1 MRRVSIPA
9 SRLSVIGF
17 RQRLRSSLSR
27 GRAFVHNSEIMNPDA
42 ESALDERAADR
53 GEQHVHPADW
63 VRHRLIG
70 LTKLMEI
77 TRRLSAQTELGPILE
92 IITEGAC
99 QALECERASL
109 FLYDEKRRELYTR
122 VTTDLEI
129 HEIRTSLDTGF
140 NGWVGR
146 HKRPLNVPEPAADER
161 WNSTIDRQTGFQTRS
176 ILAAPLISPRDE
188 RLLGTIELLN
198 KKTGQAFDQADENLL
213 LAFAAHAAVSL
224 ERVELLENFNK
235 TREIEVSL
243 DAARKLQAGFLP
255 QRLPAIEG
263 YELAGWWQPALGVAG
278 DYYDVLPLPDGRLAL
293 AVADVSGHGLGP
305 SLIMASAR
313 AMLHVLSRTLS
324 DPARLLGLVNET
336 LTPDLKLGRFV
347 TFLLGALD
355 TRRHLFRFANAGHG
369 PAFHLQRRT
378 GRIRDL
384 EATGCPVG
392 ITLDEMTESTQ
403 PVALEPGDLVVLATD
418 GAVEQRNSAGDM
430 IGRTRFE
437 RLVCDN
443 QTLPASRLISL
454 LKSEVGGYYRGS
466 HPDDDVTI
474 LILERKLG

>member
-1 MRRVSIPA
+1 MTSAYDQTLDDRFA
-9 SRLSVIGF
+9 SG
-17 RQRLRSSLSR
+17 
-27 GRAFVHNSEIMNPDA
+27 NM
-42 ESALDERAADR
+42 LDRD
-53 GEQHVHPADW
+53 QPADW

-77 TRRLSAQTELGPILE
+77 TRRLAAQTELGPILE
-92 IITEGAC
+92 IITDGAC

-129 HEIRTSLDTGF
+129 HEIRTSIDAGF

-146 HKRPLNVPEPAADER
+146 NKRALNVSDPASDDR
-161 WNSTIDRQTGFQTRS
+161 WNASIDRQTGFQTRAV
-176 ILAAPLISPRDE
+176 LAAPLISPRDE

-198 KKTGQAFDQADENLL
+198 KKNGQAFDQADENLL

-235 TREIEVSL
+235 TREIEVSI

-255 QRLPAIEG
+255 QRLPRIEG
-263 YELAGWWQPALGVAG
+263 YELAAWWRPALGVAG
-278 DYYDVLPLPDGRLAL
+278 DYYDVVRLPDGRLAL

-313 AMLHVLSRTLS
+313 AMLHVLSRTISQPGRILT
-324 DPARLLGLVNET
+324 LLNET
-336 LTPDLKLGRFV
+336 ITPDLKLGRFV

-355 TRRHLFRFANAGHG
+355 TKQHTLSFANAGHG

-378 GRIRDL
+378 SRIRQL
-384 EATGCPVG
+384 EATSCPIGV
-392 ITLDEMTESTQ
+392 TLDELRDSPE
-403 PVALEPGDLVVLATD
+403 PIEIEPGDLIVLATD
-418 GAVEQRNSAGDM
+418 GAIEQRNAEGEM
-430 IGRTRFE
+430 VGKARFE
-437 RLVCDN
+437 QLVREN
-443 QTLPASRLISL
+443 QTVPAPRLIEI
-454 LKSEVGGYYRGS
+454 LKTEIAGYFRGS

-474 LILERKLG
+474 LILERKFG

>member
-1 MRRVSIPA
+1 
-9 SRLSVIGF
+9 
-17 RQRLRSSLSR
+17 
-27 GRAFVHNSEIMNPDA
+27 MNAAGDPRM
-42 ESALDERAADR
+42 DERFASGSMLEHD
-53 GEQHVHPADW
+53 QPADW

-77 TRRLSAQTELGPILE
+77 TRRLAAQTEIVPILE
-92 IITEGAC
+92 IIIEGAC

-129 HEIRTSLDTGF
+129 REIRTSIDGGF

-146 HKRPLNVPEPAADER
+146 NKRVLNVADPSADER
-161 WNSTIDRQTGFQTRS
+161 WNSSIDRQTGFQTRN
-176 ILAAPLISPRDE
+176 ILAAPLISPRNE
-188 RLLGTIELLN
+188 RLLGTLELLN
-198 KKTGQAFDQADENLL
+198 KKTGQSFDQADENLL

-224 ERVELLENFNK
+224 ERVELLENFKN

-243 DAARKLQAGFLP
+243 EAARKLQAGFLP
-255 QRLPAIEG
+255 QRLPRIEG
-263 YELAGWWQPALGVAG
+263 YELAAWWHPALGVAG

-293 AVADVSGHGLGP
+293 AMADVSGHGLGP

-313 AMLHVLSRTLS
+313 AMLHVLSRTVA
-324 DPARLLGLVNET
+324 DPARILTLVNET

-355 TRRHLFRFANAGHG
+355 TGRHVFRFANAGHG
-369 PAFHLQRRT
+369 PAFHIERRA
-378 GRIRDL
+378 GRIRQL
-384 EATGCPVG
+384 EATGCPIGVVV
-392 ITLDEMTESTQ
+392 DELLESPR
-403 PVALEPGDLVVLATD
+403 PVFLEPGDLVVLATD
-418 GAVEQRNSAGDM
+418 GTIEQRNSDGELF
-430 IGRTRFE
+430 GKPRFE
-437 RLVCDN
+437 RLVIDN
-443 QTLPASRLISL
+443 QTLSAPRLIEL
-454 LKSEVGGYYRGS
+454 LKREISGFYRGS

>member
-1 MRRVSIPA
+1 MTSEPHA
-9 SRLSVIGF
+9 SF
-17 RQRLRSSLSR
+17 
-27 GRAFVHNSEIMNPDA
+27 
-42 ESALDERAADR
+42 DERFASGNMLHRD
-53 GEQHVHPADW
+53 QPADW

-77 TRRLSAQTELGPILE
+77 TRRLAAQTELEPILE

-122 VTTDLEI
+122 VTTELEVR
-129 HEIRTSLDTGF
+129 EIRTSINVGF

-146 HKRPLNVPEPAADER
+146 NKRPLNIPDPAADDR
-161 WNSTIDRQTGFQTRS
+161 WNSTIDRQTGFTTRN

-188 RLLGTIELLN
+188 RLLGTLELLN
-198 KKTGQAFDQADENLL
+198 KRNNQTFDQADENLL

-224 ERVELLENFNK
+224 ERVELLENFK
-235 TREIEVSL
+235 TAREIEVSI
-243 DAARKLQAGFLP
+243 DAARRLQSGFLP
-255 QRLPAIEG
+255 QRLPHVAG
-263 YELAGWWQPALGVAG
+263 YELAAWWQPALGVAG

-324 DPARLLGLVNET
+324 EPARILTLLNET
-336 LTPDLKLGRFV
+336 ITPDLKMGRFV

-355 TRRHLFRFANAGHG
+355 SRQHVLNFTNAGHG

-378 GRIRDL
+378 GTIRQL
-384 EATGCPVG
+384 EAVGCPIGV
-392 ITLDEMTESTQ
+392 TLDGLRESPS
-403 PVALEPGDLVVLATD
+403 PVLLEPGDLVVLATD
-418 GAVEQRNSAGDM
+418 GAIEQRNADGEM
-430 IGRTRFE
+430 FGRARFE
-437 RLVCDN
+437 QLVRDH
-443 QTLPASRLISL
+443 QALPATRIVERLKQQITGFYS
-454 LKSEVGGYYRGS
+454 GA

-474 LILERKLG
+474 LVLERKLH